1 METSDNLP
9 NLLQKVLLYFGII
22 APLIYLGT
30 DLLAGKLL
38 KGYSF
43 SAQSISELSAAG
55 SPTRTL
61 VIALS
66 LVASVFLIA
75 FGIGIWWTANQVLLT
90 RIVGG
95 LVIVNA
101 ITGVIAML
109 FFPTRFGERPL
120 FGSVGVILMFISVV
134 CFVLAMV
141 FGIFAFNGWLRIFS
155 IMIPMSYIILAAL
168 RFKIAAM
175 ATEAVS
181 LIGSQ
186 ERTMSYS
193 FLFWIIALA
202 IYLLQLLSKTQTQ

>member
-22 APLIYLGT
+22 APVISLGT
-30 DLLAGKLL
+30 DLLAGNLL

-43 SAQSISELSAAG
+43 SAQSISELSAEG
-55 SPTRTL
+55 SQTRTF
-61 VIALS
+61 VAALT
-66 LVASVFLIA
+66 LIASVFLIA
-75 FGIGIWWTANQVLLT
+75 FGIGIWWTANQVLLP

-95 LVIVNA
+95 FVIVNA
-101 ITGVIAML
+101 ITGVVVTL

-134 CFVLAMV
+134 SFVLAMV
-141 FGIFAFNGWLRIFS
+141 FGIFAFNGWLRILS
-155 IMIPMSYIILAAL
+155 IMIPMSYFILAVL
-168 RFKIAAM
+168 RFKTAAL
-175 ATEAVS
+175 AAEAVS
-181 LIGSQ
+181 LIGAQ

-202 IYLLQLLSKTQTQ
+202 IYLLQLLNKT